1 MKEFGYI
8 LAKVKFKIK
17 RNDKEVINKYFRKA
31 GMEIGGGCNICCNIM
46 TSEPYL
52 VRIGENV
59 TISGNVTFVTHDFS
73 LFVLHL

>member
-31 GMEIGGGCNICCNIM
+31 GMEIGGD
-46 TSEPYL
+46 
-52 VRIGENV
+52 V
-59 TISGNVTFVTHDFS
+59 ISAVI
-73 LFVLHL
+73 